1 MTKEEFTRML
11 VDLFAD
17 GTIGIS
23 VYKHG
28 NPNIAT
34 QTHVE
39 ISIDLETVYETD
51 I

>member
-1 MTKEEFTRML
+1 MTKEELAQMLAELFT
-11 VDLFAD
+11 D
-17 GTIGIS
+17 GTIGID

-28 NPNIAT
+28 NPNVAT

-39 ISIDLETVYETD
+39 ISIDSEIVYETD

>member
-1 MTKEEFTRML
+1 MTKEEFAQML
-11 VDLFAD
+11 AELFTD

-28 NPNIAT
+28 NPNVAIR
-34 QTHVE
+34 THVE
-39 ISIDLETVYETD
+39 ISIDAEIVYETD

>member
-1 MTKEEFTRML
+1 MTKEELAQML
-11 VDLFAD
+11 ADLFAD

-34 QTHVE
+34 KTHVE

>member
-1 MTKEEFTRML
+1 MTKEELIRML
-11 VDLFAD
+11 IDLFTD

-23 VYKHG
+23 VYKYG

-34 QTHVE
+34 KTHVE

>member
-1 MTKEEFTRML
+1 MTKEELAQML
-11 VDLFAD
+11 ADLFTE
-17 GTIGIS
+17 GTIDIS

-34 QTHVE
+34 KTYVG
-39 ISIDLETVYETD
+39 ISIDSEIVYETD

>member
-1 MTKEEFTRML
+1 MTKEALARML
-11 VDLFAD
+11 VDLFTD
-17 GTIGIS
+17 GTISIS

>member
-1 MTKEEFTRML
+1 MTREELAQMLAELFT
-11 VDLFAD
+11 D

-28 NPNIAT
+28 NPNIAI

-39 ISIDLETVYETD
+39 ISIVLEIFYETD